1 VRENTEVL
9 ALVIEMALASRPD
22 SASAA
27 WPKSFTAGLSL
38 EGLSSAALDSL
49 KQAIIVLNLQA
60 ETMSRNQ
67 AFKALFGEPDDLAMF
82 HLAVG
87 NMAAGTDAAE
97 TILAIGEKKLFVSRI
112 PISGGCVVT
121 IDDLSVRL
129 AEQARIA
136 EEARTDSLTLL
147 GNRLMLREKLAE
159 ILAKRRDEETPAVLA
174 IDLDRFKAVNDSLG
188 HHIGDILLRAV
199 ADRIGSALGTA
210 DLAARFGGDEFC
222 VVQIGQSQPNA
233 AATLAKR
240 LVDLLGR
247 SYLLDGHL
255 INIGASVGIALC
267 PMDGA
272 EDNVILKNA
281 DLALYRA
288 KQDGRGKFC
297 FFETAM
303 SDEMQTR
310 RNLEIDLRRALALRE
325 FSLVFQPQYNL
336 KSRQITGFEALLRW
350 NSVSRGV
357 VSPAQFIPLAEETG
371 LIVSIGEWVMRT
383 ACKEAASWAEP
394 LDVSVNVSAVQFG
407 KPGLTAMVIS
417 ALAESGLD
425 PRRLELEVTESVLI
439 GDHKSALEV
448 LRSVRELGV
457 RVSMDD
463 FGTGYSSL
471 SYLRSFPF
479 DKIKI
484 DQSFVRSSL
493 DDPSGVA
500 IVRAIAALGKSL
512 GMTTTAEGVET
523 EEQLARI
530 LADGCTDVQG
540 YLISKPLPPDK
551 ITDFLQSHRE
561 TAQAGPGD
569 RAWSFQKGDAV

>member
-1 VRENTEVL
+1 MPLAPLLDIEVPLRTVRT
-9 ALVIEMALASRPD
+9 
-22 SASAA
+22 ASAA
-27 WPKSFTAGLSL
+27 SDITSI
-38 EGLSSAALDSL
+38 ALDRL
-49 KQAIIVLNLQA
+49 EQAVVIFGSESEVLF
-60 ETMSRNQ
+60 RNQ
-67 AFKALFGEPDDLAMF
+67 AFEDLFRDKHTLPAFYQSLQDYKFAAQIDDSTYVVGDLSLRVRLVVLPSGHMVTVDDVSA
-82 HLAVG
+82 HLA
-87 NMAAGTDAAE
+87 E
-97 TILAIGEKKLFVSRI
+97 R
-112 PISGGCVVT
+112 
-121 IDDLSVRL
+121 
-129 AEQARIA
+129 ARAA

-147 GNRLMLREKLAE
+147 GNRLMLRERLVE
-159 ILAKRRDEETPAVLA
+159 LIAKRQDAEVTAVLA

-188 HHIGDILLRAV
+188 HHIGDALLRVV
-199 ADRIGSALGTA
+199 AERIGSALGRD

-222 VVQIGQSQPNA
+222 IVQIGQSQPNA
-233 AATLAKR
+233 AAALARR

-247 SYLLDGHL
+247 SYLLEGHL
-255 INIGASVGIALC
+255 INIGASVGVALC

-272 EDNVILKNA
+272 DDNAILKNA

-288 KQDGRGKFC
+288 KQEGRTKFC
-297 FFETAM
+297 FFESAM
-303 SDEMQTR
+303 DDEMQAR

-325 FSLVFQPQYNL
+325 FSLVYQPQYNL

-350 NSVSRGV
+350 NSTSRGM
-357 VSPAQFIPLAEETG
+357 VSPSEFIPLAEETG
-371 LIVSIGEWVMRT
+371 LIVSIGEWVMRA
-383 ACKEAASWAEP
+383 ACKEAASWVEP
-394 LDVSVNVSAVQFG
+394 LEIAVNVSAVQFS

-439 GDHKSALEV
+439 GDHKSALKV
-448 LRSVRELGV
+448 LRGVRELGV

-484 DQSFVRSSL
+484 DQSFVRSSPEDL
-493 DDPSGVA
+493 SGVA

-540 YLISKPLPPDK
+540 YLISKPLPSDK
-551 ITDFLQSHRE
+551 IMDFLQSHR
-561 TAQAGPGD
+561 TTSDFGPGD
-569 RAWSFQKGDAV
+569 